1 MSSNP
6 LRVHGSCHCG
16 AISYEATVDTE
27 RVTIC
32 HCTDCQNLTGT
43 AYRVSVPREGRR
55 LSPPPWRTEGLLQG
69 GRQWEQAR
77 AVLLRLLR
85 LAHVHTGGGNTS
97 GDLRAAH
104 GLHSRTSRT
113 RPPSAHMV
121 SVGPGLV
128 DRSPWDER
136 KRDRV

>member
-43 AYRVSVPREGRR
+43 AYRVSVP
-55 LSPPPWRTEGLLQG
+55 
-69 GRQWEQAR
+69 AR
-77 AVLLRLLR
+77 AEDFRV
-85 LAHVHTGGGNTS
+85 GQPWIG
-97 GDLRAAH
+97 
-104 GLHSRTSRT
+104 
-113 RPPSAHMV
+113 RPISM
-121 SVGPGLV
+121 G
-128 DRSPWDER
+128 
-136 KRDRV
+136 